1 MVLVHPEAFYAGR
14 DLVISGV
21 TVTKGTELTPTQV
34 GKFKHLDALVDRGWI
49 TVDPDPHQRDR
60 QSPFGPHSSATMVKD
75 RQPRMKAKTATK
87 TGGYKI
93 PASEPGPAAPGAV
106 PAPEPEDI
114 VVPVDTEEILALPDP
129 EPVAPVE
136 EPRVI
141 PTDWNDAQQV
151 LAWVDGDRVRASVAE
166 VEVRNSGSPD
176 NDLITQLDA
185 IAYPPEGVRPPD
197 AYDSAWTINE
207 VKAWVG
213 DDVDRAIEAYTRE
226 QMRGAGM
233 RSTLIDWLTPILAN
247 VPQA

>member
-75 RQPRMKAKTATK
+75 RTPRMKAKTATK

-93 PASEPGPAAPGAV
+93 PASEPGPAAPGQV
-106 PAPEPEDI
+106 VHAPSEP
-114 VVPVDTEEILALPDP
+114 
-129 EPVAPVE
+129 APVE
-136 EPRVI
+136 DAPSMHNVYADLEVL
-141 PTDWNDAQQV
+141 DWVGNDPARAQQA
-151 LAWVDGDRVRASVAE
+151 LAE
-166 VEVRNSGSPD
+166 EQKKPSPD
-176 NDLITQLDA
+176 RALLNTLER
-185 IAYPPEGVRPPD
+185 IAYPPPEPAEQLVPD
-197 AYDSAWTINE
+197 IAYDESWTIAE
-207 VKAWVG
+207 VKTWVG
-213 DDVDRAIEAYTRE
+213 DDVDRALEAYTRE